1 MVLYSVCLYSKKSKV
16 KECCKVKQQDPLSQY
31 YKPLSYRI
39 VTMDDMPVPCGS
51 WKEHYTKRNRH
62 YNKVLVFGM
71 VSLIGS
77 ILIVS

>member
-1 MVLYSVCLYSKKSKV
+1 MFFPVCLYGKRSKV
-16 KECCKVKQQDPLSQY
+16 NECCKVKQQDPLSHY
-31 YKPLSYRI
+31 YKPLSYKN

-51 WKEHYTKRNRH
+51 WQEHYTKRNNH
-62 YNKVLVFGM
+62 YKKVLIFGI